1 METDGAER
9 AGMISVYTESEG
21 KDREC
26 GSEVRQKE

>member
-21 KDREC
+21 KDGAC